1 VLGLCQA
8 QKDSLEA
15 LLDPQTGFAP
25 RLRQLCKRQC
35 VPIEALRME
44 CSTWALLQAIM
55 PTRKTKPPLQPS
67 ACALLSANPY
77 TPTSVL
83 AQATM
88 AASRTLLELVGV
100 REWLHATAPPPPFPD
115 ASTGYWHF
123 TKNRVMQGRRTGNA
137 GRAAENVVRKMDP
150 DAVVREAEVGHS
162 LVGDDAVR
170 GA

>member
-1 VLGLCQA
+1 MSLGYA
-8 QKDSLEA
+8 RKKKDSLEA

-25 RLRQLCKRQC
+25 RLRQLCKQQLSDIWEEGI
-35 VPIEALRME
+35 VTPEGIEALRME

-55 PTRKTKPPLQPS
+55 PARKTKPPLQPS
-67 ACALLSANPY
+67 AHALLSANPY

-88 AASRTLLELVGV
+88 AGHRPRSGER
-100 REWLHATAPPPPFPD
+100 HAQDGP
-115 ASTGYWHF
+115 GC
-123 TKNRVMQGRRTGNA
+123 RG
-137 GRAAENVVRKMDP
+137 E
-150 DAVVREAEVGHS
+150 EAEVGHS